1 MRKFVVVTLLSL
13 TLGAPAFGKTHSDIF
28 PIPCSELW
36 PAVKDTIRNSGKYGI
51 IAVDS
56 SEMTASFNIGGSLGG
71 KRINSVVLNAKG
83 ASCEMQIQTA
93 FSGLAHN
100 DAGDFKKRVGQSLAK
115 LKESKPA
122 SETAAAPAAPGAT
135 PVPPQPSAEPAVPAS
150 VDSENLATVVIKSN
164 PDGADVTVDGK
175 YMGST
180 PSTVRLA
187 PGDHV
192 IALEKS
198 GFKTWQRTMAVSPGG
213 IGSIDATLEKNP

>member
-213 IGSIDATLEKNP
+213 IGSIDATLEKVQ